1 MTDREKIDKFI
12 ENIKKTRT
20 VYIIWWG
27 AAISLL
33 IGIIM
38 VYGNV
43 PNKLL
48 PAWLRNLEAGALFSV
63 LIPTY
68 IMYRA
73 KSQCPICG
81 GNIRKYKNT
90 FHKICPHC
98 HTDIDPDC
106 EFHWLE
112 KGLDENVRRL
122 EIKKGND
129 NDV

>member
-12 ENIKKTRT
+12 ENIKKART
-20 VYIIWWG
+20 IYIIWWG

-33 IGIIM
+33 IGIII

-43 PNKLL
+43 PHKLL
-48 PAWLRNLEAGALFSV
+48 PQWLRTLEAVALFSV

-68 IMYRA
+68 IMYAA
-73 KSQCPICG
+73 KSVCPICG

-106 EFHWLE
+106 VFHWLD
-112 KGLDENVRRL
+112 KGMSEDIKGL
-122 EIKKGND
+122 EIKGD
-129 NDV
+129 SDE